1 MTRLLLIRHGN
12 TDLLHEYLCGR
23 TPGISLNEE
32 GRQQARQLGQ
42 SLCERYK
49 LAAVYSSPLERAVET
64 AGFVAQP
71 QSLSVIAEEGVNE
84 LDFGAWAGARFRDL
98 HNSPEWQS
106 YNQNRSLRSAPGGET
121 LSNVQSRAWT
131 SLRSI
136 ADRHDGGTV
145 AVVSHGDV
153 IRALLLLLLGMPL
166 DHILRFEISAG
177 SVSEVSVGAGY
188 PVIHSTNY
196 VVKL

>member
-32 GRQQARQLGQ
+32 GRQQARPLGQ

-49 LAAVYSSPLERAVET
+49 LAAVYSSPLERAMET

-131 SLRSI
+131 SRRGRSGCQPWRCYPGAAVI
-136 ADRHDGGTV
+136 AAWNASRSHT
-145 AVVSHGDV
+145 AVRD
-153 IRALLLLLLGMPL
+153 IRRIGQ
-166 DHILRFEISAG
+166 R
-177 SVSEVSVGAGY
+177 SVCRSWLSGNSQ
-188 PVIHSTNY
+188 H
-196 VVKL
+196 